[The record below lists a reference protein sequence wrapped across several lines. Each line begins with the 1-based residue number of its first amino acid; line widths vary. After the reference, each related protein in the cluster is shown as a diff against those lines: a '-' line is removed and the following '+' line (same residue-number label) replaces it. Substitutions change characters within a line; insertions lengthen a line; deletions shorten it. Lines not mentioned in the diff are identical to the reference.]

1 VEKNGK
7 KTETEYFMDR
17 IDKKSCDNIE
27 RWKVRKK
34 RFYWKW
40 ICTLYLNFALSL
52 SFRNDNQ
59 FEILFEEQ
67 FKGEFKA
74 EEEN

>member
-1 VEKNGK
+1 LTKNLATISRDGK
-7 KTETEYFMDR
+7 EE
-17 IDKKSCDNIE
+17 
-27 RWKVRKK
+27 KK
-34 RFYWKW
+34 RLYWKW
-40 ICTLYLNFALSL
+40 ICTLYLNFASL

>member
-1 VEKNGK
+1 
-7 KTETEYFMDR
+7 MDR

-34 RFYWKW
+34 LLYWKW
-40 ICTLYLNFALSL
+40 ICTLYLNFASL